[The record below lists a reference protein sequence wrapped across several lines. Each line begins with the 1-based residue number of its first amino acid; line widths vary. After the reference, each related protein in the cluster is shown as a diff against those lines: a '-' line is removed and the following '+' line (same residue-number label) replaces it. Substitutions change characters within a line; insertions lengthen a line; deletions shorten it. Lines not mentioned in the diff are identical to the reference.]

1 MTLGI
6 VGDLCCEV
14 QWIGLRILAIRY
26 GLGRTQDLVVIARLQ
41 AEMDGYG
48 KRCLEIRS
56 SLKMM
61 QKSLCKGS
69 LQFRLLEELLTRSL
83 VQQKINR
90 LD

>member
-14 QWIGLRILAIRY
+14 QWIGLRIQAIRC
-26 GLGRTQDLVVIARLQ
+26 GLGRTQDLVLIARLQ